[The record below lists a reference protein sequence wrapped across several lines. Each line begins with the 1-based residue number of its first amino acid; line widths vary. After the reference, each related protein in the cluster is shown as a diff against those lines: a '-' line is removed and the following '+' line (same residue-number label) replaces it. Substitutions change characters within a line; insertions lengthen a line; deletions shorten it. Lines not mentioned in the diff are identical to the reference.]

1 MSNTRMLIS
10 SVGIIIS
17 LVSIF
22 LISYSLWWLIGIIIG
37 FIIISIVEP
46 EVYLT
51 KTTNKKKI
59 NKKIK

>member
-46 EVYLT
+46 AVYLT